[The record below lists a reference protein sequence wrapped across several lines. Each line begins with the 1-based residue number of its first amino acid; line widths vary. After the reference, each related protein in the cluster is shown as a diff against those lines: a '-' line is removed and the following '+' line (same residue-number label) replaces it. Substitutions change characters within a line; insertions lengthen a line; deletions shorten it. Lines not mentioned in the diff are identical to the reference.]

1 MNDEQ
6 LKELREKS
14 YGLSVG
20 NLNPDDVVDYM
31 AIASA
36 CARMESR
43 RAVHRMGCIG
53 VDQSKPNPKLT
64 VPRQG
69 ADTVG
74 RVVGTPNQK
83 GQI

>member
-6 LKELREKS
+6 LKELRELA
-14 YGLSVG
+14 YGMSVG
-20 NLNPDDVVDYM
+20 NLNPEDVVDYM

-53 VDQSKPNPKLT
+53 VDQS
-64 VPRQG
+64 
-69 ADTVG
+69 
-74 RVVGTPNQK
+74 TPNSPIYVK
-83 GQI
+83 TAG

>member
-6 LKELREKS
+6 LKELRELA
-14 YGLSVG
+14 YGMSVG
-20 NLNPDDVVDYM
+20 NLNPEDVVDYM

-53 VDQSKPNPKLT
+53 VDQS
-64 VPRQG
+64 
-69 ADTVG
+69 
-74 RVVGTPNQK
+74 TPNSAICVNFAGK
-83 GQI
+83 RNEGTEADE

>member
-53 VDQSKPNPKLT
+53 VDQSKPNPG
-64 VPRQG
+64 VHPSPDASAGVGG
-69 ADTVG
+69 AT
-74 RVVGTPNQK
+74 RCSRFK
-83 GQI
+83 